1 MLSATGRA
9 GLAAAGGPAIA
20 AALARGAAF
29 RRVLKPWPEAL
40 SLAAGVSIGLARAH
54 LSPAGPLAKAFAALD
69 EPERRE
75 ASFDLA
81 AGCAPLDLLARVP
94 FGVAPFDDP
103 ALSAV
108 AEPRV
113 EPSGQPSRRHLVLI
127 AKLTR
132 HCNLRCTYCNDWR
145 EGPGHGMPPAVQAAM
160 LRRAAEDA
168 DVGSVRIVWHG
179 GEPALLGVRRSLAF
193 LWLQARLR
201 RPGQAI
207 ANSVQTNAVGL
218 QAEMVDLWHA
228 FGMRV
233 SVSLDGTRAVHDR
246 QRLTR
251 RGEASF
257 DAAAAGIALLRK
269 AGIFSG
275 ALVVVSPEI
284 AALPPRMLV
293 SELLSA
299 GVHEA
304 AFLPVRPDAKDGAGP
319 YLPPE
324 AFARFLIGVFET
336 LRSDRSLAFD
346 ARELDALYLAYKG
359 RPTGFC
365 ELNGPCLGDYFAIEA
380 DGRAMHCDKFL
391 GAEDYVL
398 GNILETGFAAMR
410 ASRPMHKLQQREAA
424 RRAAL
429 KDCRWYG
436 HCQGWCP
443 HEARIATLRGVANGC
458 CGLAPVFEHFAALEA
473 ASLREAAHA

>member
-1 MLSATGRA
+1 MLSATDRA
-9 GLAAAGGPAIA
+9 GLAAAGGAAIA

-29 RRVLKPWPEAL
+29 RRVLEPWPEAL
-40 SLAAGVSIGLARAH
+40 SLASEASIGFAGEY
-54 LSPAGPLAKAFAALD
+54 LSPARSLAKALASLD
-69 EPERRE
+69 EPVRQAATFE
-75 ASFDLA
+75 LA
-81 AGCAPLDLLARVP
+81 AGYAPLDLLARVP

-103 ALSAV
+103 ALSA
-108 AEPRV
+108 AAAPDLELS
-113 EPSGQPSRRHLVLI
+113 EPSGRRHLVLI

-145 EGPGHGMPPAVQAAM
+145 EGPGHGMPAAVQAAM

-201 RPGQAI
+201 RPGQII
-207 ANSVQTNAVGL
+207 ANSVQTNAVAL
-218 QAEMVDLWHA
+218 QAPMVDLWHA

-251 RGEASF
+251 RGEGSF
-257 DAAAAGIALLRK
+257 DAVAAGIALLQK
-269 AGIFSG
+269 VGIFSG

-284 AALPPRMLV
+284 AALPPRVLV
-293 SELLSA
+293 SELLSV
-299 GVHEA
+299 GVQEA
-304 AFLPVRPDAKDGAGP
+304 AFLPVRPGASDGAGP

-324 AFARFLIGVFET
+324 AFARFLIGLFET
-336 LRSDRSLAFD
+336 LRSDRSLGLD
-346 ARELDALYLAYKG
+346 ARELDALYLAYKR

-398 GNILETGFAAMR
+398 GSILETSFARMR
-410 ASRPMHKLQQREAA
+410 ASTLMHQLQQGEVA

-458 CGLAPVFEHFAALEA
+458 CGLAPVFEHFATLEA
-473 ASLREAAHA
+473 ASMQETAHA

>member
-1 MLSATGRA
+1 MLSAADRA
-9 GLAAAGGPAIA
+9 GLAKAGGPAIA

-29 RRVLKPWPEAL
+29 RRVLEPWPEAL
-40 SLAAGVSIGLARAH
+40 LHAAAASAGIAVTHLSAAGSFVAAL
-54 LSPAGPLAKAFAALD
+54 AALD
-69 EPERRE
+69 EAARRSARFE
-75 ASFDLA
+75 LA
-81 AGCAPLDLLARVP
+81 AGHAPLDLLARVP

-103 ALSAV
+103 ALGAAAAPDVGRSS
-108 AEPRV
+108 P
-113 EPSGQPSRRHLVLI
+113 PGRRHLVLI

-145 EGPGHGMPPAVQAAM
+145 EGPGHSMPVLVQAAM

-168 DVGSVRIVWHG
+168 EVGAVRIVWHG

-207 ANSVQTNAVGL
+207 ANSVQTNAVAL
-218 QAEMVDLWHA
+218 PQAMVDLWHA

-251 RGEASF
+251 RGGGSF
-257 DAAAAGIALLRK
+257 DAVAAGIAVLQK

-284 AALPPRMLV
+284 AALPPRVLV
-293 SELLSA
+293 SELLAA
-299 GVHEA
+299 GVREA
-304 AFLPVRPDAKDGAGP
+304 AFLPVRPAARDGAGP
-319 YLPPE
+319 YLPPV
-324 AFARFLIGVFET
+324 AFARFLIDVFEV
-336 LRSDRSLAFD
+336 LRSDRSLELD

-365 ELNGPCLGDYFAIEA
+365 ELNGPCLGDYYAIEA

-398 GNILETGFAAMR
+398 GSILDTSFAKMR
-410 ASRPMHKLQQREAA
+410 ASPIMHRLQQGEAA

-429 KDCRWYG
+429 KDCRWYR

-443 HEARIATLRGVANGC
+443 HEARIAALRGMASGC

-473 ASLREAAHA
+473 ASIHETAHA

>member
-1 MLSATGRA
+1 MLSATDRA
-9 GLAAAGGPAIA
+9 RLAAAGGPAVTA
-20 AALARGAAF
+20 AFARGAAF
-29 RRVLKPWPEAL
+29 RRMLEPWPEAL
-40 SLAAGVSIGLARAH
+40 ALAAEAASGSTARQLPLARA
-54 LSPAGPLAKAFAALD
+54 LSALD
-69 EPERRE
+69 EPLRRE
-75 ASFDLA
+75 AEFELA
-81 AGCAPLDLLARVP
+81 AGLAPLDLLARVP

-103 ALSAV
+103 ELGAAVGPEVARSA
-108 AEPRV
+108 
-113 EPSGQPSRRHLVLI
+113 SHGRRHLVLI

-145 EGPGHGMPPAVQAAM
+145 EGPGHGMPAAVQAAM

-168 DVGSVRIVWHG
+168 EVGSVRIVWHG

-207 ANSVQTNAVGL
+207 ANSVQTNAVAL
-218 QAEMVDLWHA
+218 QPAMVDLWHA

-251 RGEASF
+251 RGEGSF
-257 DAAAAGIALLRK
+257 DAVAAGIALLRE
-269 AGIFSG
+269 AGVFSG

-284 AALPPRMLV
+284 AALPPRALV
-293 SELLSA
+293 SELISA
-299 GVHEA
+299 GVHGA
-304 AFLPVRPDAKDGAGP
+304 AFLPVRPAAGDGAGP
-319 YLPPE
+319 YLPPD

-336 LRSDRSLAFD
+336 LRSDRSLELD

-398 GNILETGFAAMR
+398 GNILDTSLAEMR
-410 ASRPMHKLQQREAA
+410 ASPLMHRLQQREAA

-429 KDCRWYG
+429 KACRWYG

-443 HEARIATLRGVANGC
+443 HEARIAALRGVAGGC
-458 CGLAPVFEHFAALEA
+458 CGLAPVFEHFQALEA
-473 ASLREAAHA
+473 ASMREAAHA